1 MVLLPR
7 ARTSAPAPRLSS
19 DGGPARKDSEPLL
32 SSLESADLRSSL
44 QRRPPARAPSTL
56 AFARAL
62 LRGGLVIVA
71 LLALLALLAGSFGCV
86 KNAREEA
93 CRPSDLGRCTI
104 EDVDVDGNSVVGDAD
119 IEGSIAT
126 AQTSHLLGGVFRNVP
141 VLGILDAASVEY
153 ERFDRFVLERDLARI
168 ERYYRARGFYEARVR
183 AGRVT
188 RRSDG
193 RVRVEISV
201 EEGAPVKI
209 GRVDLEWKDWNLP
222 RAKDVTKPVAEAR
235 DELKIGNRFEE
246 AEYEKTKK
254 LILRAMTDRGF
265 AYATVVGKASVD
277 LVRHEAQIVFTIEL
291 GPHCTFGDVT
301 IAGHGELPEAPLRN
315 AVRIKKGDEFST
327 AELESAEIALAEF
340 GVLGAIDVRPQLS
353 PEGQPRSSVV
363 PVVFEVQPS
372 ALRAVKAGVGA
383 EVGSIV
389 EAHLVAGWEDR
400 NFLGGLRR
408 LSIEVRPGLVFYP
421 WTITDLFATEQTN
434 VLGQLKTR
442 LEIKQPIPFDTRTS
456 ARLSG
461 EFNLY
466 SPPRGSGTPPTFIL
480 GYRTSTG
487 TFGFDRPFFKGRVRG
502 GLFFNI
508 EFNDPFSYNY
518 DPTQDPKK
526 EGDPKNPTRVPEGFK
541 EIFVPSIQTV
551 GSFDMR
557 MNAKDQPDPISP
569 NKGVFIKT
577 DVQLAGRFLYS
588 DAQDIRIS
596 PEFRGYVP
604 VSRKVT
610 LAFRWATGLIFAAD
624 YPESCEDKLK
634 PGVWDRSCSAKD
646 VQLLGLRGY
655 FSGGVN
661 SNRGYAYRGIGPH
674 QRIDALYLVPGSG
687 YDDTTDPL
695 PLGGLTLWET
705 SAELRFPI
713 AGDLGGVF
721 FLDAS
726 DVSLRSLDLRFTRP
740 HLSAGFGLRYATPVG
755 PARLD
760 IGYRVRCAQVIGAC
774 TPEEINA
781 KYPEEPIPD
790 DLGGL
795 PLSVSLAIGEAF

>member
-1 MVLLPR
+1 
-7 ARTSAPAPRLSS
+7 
-19 DGGPARKDSEPLL
+19 
-32 SSLESADLRSSL
+32 
-44 QRRPPARAPSTL
+44 
-56 AFARAL
+56 
-62 LRGGLVIVA
+62 
-71 LLALLALLAGSFGCV
+71 V
-86 KNAREEA
+86 KNTVTEA
-93 CRPSDLGRCTI
+93 CRPSDLGRCVI
-104 EDVDVDGNSVVGDAD
+104 EDVDVDGNSVVGDAE

-126 AQTSHLLGGVFRNVP
+126 AQTSHLLGGVFKNVP

-188 RRSDG
+188 RRTDG

-201 EEGAPVKI
+201 EEGPPVKV
-209 GRVDLEWKDWNLP
+209 GRVDLEWKDWSLP
-222 RAKDVTKPVAEAR
+222 LAKDVTKPVAEAK
-235 DELKIGNRFEE
+235 DQIKVGNRFEE
-246 AEYEKTKK
+246 AEYEKTKR

-265 AYATVVGKASVD
+265 AYATVAGKASVD
-277 LVRHEAQIVFTIEL
+277 LVRHEAQVVFTIEL

-327 AELESAEIALAEF
+327 SELESAEIALAEF

-363 PVVFEVQPS
+363 PVTFEVQPS

-389 EAHLVAGWEDR
+389 EAHLVGGWEDR

-408 LSIEVRPGLVFYP
+408 LSIEARPGLVFYP
-421 WTITDLFATEQTN
+421 WTITELLDTAPTN
-434 VLGQLKTR
+434 VLPQLKTR

-466 SPPRGSGTPPTFIL
+466 SPPRGSGKPPTFIL
-480 GYRTSTG
+480 GYRTYTG

-502 GLFFNI
+502 GLFSNI
-508 EFNDPFSYNY
+508 ELNDPFSYNY
-518 DPTQDPKK
+518 DEALDKK
-526 EGDPKNPTRVPEGFK
+526 DGPNPTAIPEGF
-541 EIFVPSIQTV
+541 ERILVPSLQTV

-557 MNAKDQPDPISP
+557 FNAKDQPDPISP

-577 DVQLAGRFLYS
+577 DVQLAGHFLGG
-588 DAQDIRIS
+588 DADDVRIS
-596 PEFRGYVP
+596 PELRGYVP
-604 VSRKVT
+604 VSKKVT
-610 LAFRWATGLIFAAD
+610 LAFRWAAGFILNSNYPNDETSCAD
-624 YPESCEDKLK
+624 PRRDRPEGMEPSHPDYNNYEE
-634 PGVWDRSCSAKD
+634 WDGSCSAKD
-646 VQLLGLRGY
+646 VQLLGLRGF

-674 QRIDALYLVPGSG
+674 QKIDALYLVPGSG
-687 YDDTTDPL
+687 YDNATEAL
-695 PLGGLTLWET
+695 PLGGLTLWEM

-774 TPEEINA
+774 TAEDIRA

-790 DLGGL
+790 DLAGL
-795 PLSVSLAIGEAF
+795 PISVSLAIGEAF